1 VTWDTYRLAD
11 CHWLTTSNT
20 GHIEGEQGMWGRGT
34 VLGGRYTLAERI
46 GGGAMGEVWRALD
59 GVLERAVAVKIL
71 LPKLLEDPQFAARFR
86 REAKVLASLSHPGIV
101 DVHDY
106 GEEPAA
112 EEDGDRIAYIVM
124 ALVDG
129 HPLDEVREDE
139 GPMPVGRALGIVAE
153 ALDALHAAHRRG
165 IVHRDLKPSNLML
178 REDGR
183 VTVTDFGIA
192 HSKAASRL
200 TASHAVLGT
209 ALYIAPEQAEG
220 IATVPASDLYSLG
233 VVAYELLTGN
243 VPFNGD
249 TVLEIVLKHIREP
262 APELPPTFPEPVR
275 AFVARALAKT
285 PEARWP
291 DAAAMAT
298 AARKAANTAS
308 EMADPGTDAG
318 LAAYA
323 GPLPA
328 TPAQPHGQLGRPG
341 GEWGL
346 PCSSEAESLGKGGH
360 GAAPGGA
367 APTPMPPPPLPL
379 PAPAANATSAPGTP
393 APAPDT
399 PTPLLVSGPATTST
413 PTPTPTPRWKRHRKP
428 LLILVPVALTAATV
442 TVFNLLPGEKRD
454 NANGTPTPTG
464 SSAATPGAQPPASP
478 PTGPKPPGT
487 TTPATG
493 PAKDAA
499 GGTGAAAGGSGK
511 QAATTGQSGGGAAT
525 GNASTGTGTN
535 NGGSNSTGTG
545 NSGNTGNTNAGTGD
559 KPKPPP
565 PGPAKPPNCG
575 GDNWGAITNVGTGRK
590 MGLANASST
599 GTGGK
604 VVSGG
609 NTQFGWV
616 QGGNQFAE
624 FHACN
629 LAGSALG
636 LKQAPAYD
644 EKTGAVIAETTG
656 YSGYVTGW
664 KTTPAAG
671 GAHQINYYVGD
682 GCVTDVGAG
691 RQLTVEACTPGNKAQ
706 LWRLP

>member
-1 VTWDTYRLAD
+1 
-11 CHWLTTSNT
+11 
-20 GHIEGEQGMWGRGT
+20 MWGRGT

-112 EEDGDRIAYIVM
+112 EEGGDRIAYIVM

-153 ALDALHAAHRRG
+153 TLDALHAAHRRG

-262 APELPPTFPEPVR
+262 APELPSGFPEPVR
-275 AFVARALAKT
+275 AFVARALSKS
-285 PEARWP
+285 PEERWA
-291 DAAAMAT
+291 D
-298 AARKAANTAS
+298 AS
-308 EMADPGTDAG
+308 EMAKAARTAVAGRDRSEEDDSVGGRPLARPSRPRGAAPSPKRADRGGAARPVPGASPGAG

-323 GPLPA
+323 GPIPGPDPTEAPTA
-328 TPAQPHGQLGRPG
+328 TPDAAAAAAPDASP
-341 GEWGL
+341 
-346 PCSSEAESLGKGGH
+346 PTPDTA
-360 GAAPGGA
+360 GAA
-367 APTPMPPPPLPL
+367 AP
-379 PAPAANATSAPGTP
+379 P
-393 APAPDT
+393 APAPA
-399 PTPLLVSGPATTST
+399 PMLVSGPAPDGGPTTVVPPST
-413 PTPTPTPRWKRHRKP
+413 PWWQRHRTAV
-428 LLILVPVALTAATV
+428 LVVVPVVLAALTITV
-442 TVFNLLPGEKRD
+442 VNLMPGEKEASGAPSSARPPGATAAPD
-454 NANGTPTPTG
+454 NGPPPKTNPTKPSSPAPGTP
-464 SSAATPGAQPPASP
+464 SA
-478 PTGPKPPGT
+478 PK
-487 TTPATG
+487 TG

-499 GGTGAAAGGSGK
+499 GGTGATAAGGDGK
-511 QAATTGQSGGGAAT
+511 QA
-525 GNASTGTGTN
+525 GNAGKGDASSASTGGTDSGSHPGTGTGT
-535 NGGSNSTGTG
+535 G
-545 NSGNTGNTNAGTGD
+545 N
-559 KPKPPP
+559 KPAPPP
-565 PGPAKPPNCG
+565 AGPAKPANCG
-575 GDNWGAITNVGTGRK
+575 GDSWGAITNVGTGRK

-616 QGGNQFAE
+616 RSGNQFDE

-629 LAGSALG
+629 LAGSALA

-644 EKTGAVIAETTG
+644 EKTGTVLSTTG
-656 YSGYVTGW
+656 GYTGYVTGW
-664 KTTPAAG
+664 KTTPASG

-691 RQLTVEACTPGNKAQ
+691 RQLTVEACTSGNKAQ